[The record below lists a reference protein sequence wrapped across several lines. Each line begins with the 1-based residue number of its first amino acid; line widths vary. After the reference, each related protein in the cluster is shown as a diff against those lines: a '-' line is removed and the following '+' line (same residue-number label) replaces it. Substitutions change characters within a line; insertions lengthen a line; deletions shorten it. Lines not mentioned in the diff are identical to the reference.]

1 MSESDTSEFEAA
13 GLLDGIEEAAKREE
27 RLALLR
33 HLRDDGFTIEEL
45 KEAAKLERLA
55 LLPVDRVLS
64 KEGAKYTSTDLADE
78 TGMPLELLQQLWR
91 ALGFAEV
98 DPGEKLFA
106 DADLE
111 AVRAVA
117 QFHAAGIG
125 DEPLALVS
133 QVIGSGMSRLGDAIR
148 ETVGEALLQPG
159 DSELTVGM
167 RYAAAVEHLVPLL
180 TPVLGYVL
188 TVHLKEQI
196 QSNFIAQAEIESGV
210 FDNSREITVCF
221 ADLVGFTRLGER
233 VPPSELSAAARRLSD
248 MAVEVAR
255 RPVRLVKTIGDAAM
269 LVSPEPEPMVRA
281 AIELAARAEED
292 GEEMPQ
298 LRVGIASGAAVP
310 QSGDWFGAPVNLAS
324 RVSDIARP
332 ASVLVTKPVRD
343 SVKEEFDWSF
353 AGAKKIKGV
362 KDEVPLY
369 RARPKT
375 AASEDGE

>member
-1 MSESDTSEFEAA
+1 
-13 GLLDGIEEAAKREE
+13 
-27 RLALLR
+27 
-33 HLRDDGFTIEEL
+33 
-45 KEAAKLERLA
+45 
-55 LLPVDRVLS
+55 VDRVLS
-64 KEGAKYTSTDLADE
+64 TKGAKYSSADLAEE
-78 TGMPLELLQQLWR
+78 TGMPLDLLQRLWR
-91 ALGFAEV
+91 ALGFTEV
-98 DPGEKLFA
+98 DAGEKLFG

-117 QFHAAGIG
+117 QFHSAGID
-125 DEPLALVS
+125 DEPLTLVS
-133 QVIGSGMSRLGDAIR
+133 QVIGSGMSRLSDAIR

-180 TPVLGYVL
+180 TPVLGYAL

-196 QSNFIAQAEIESGV
+196 KSNFIAQAEIDSGQ
-210 FDNSREITVCF
+210 FDNSRDITVCF

-233 VPPSELSAAARRLSD
+233 VPPRELSDAARRLSD

-255 RPVRLVKTIGDAAM
+255 QPVRLVKTIGDAAM

-281 AIELAARAEED
+281 AIELAAKAEENGD
-292 GEEMPQ
+292 SMPQ
-298 LRVGIASGAAVP
+298 LRVGVASGAAVP

-343 SVKEEFDWSF
+343 AVKDEFDWSF
-353 AGAKKIKGV
+353 AGARKLKGV
-362 KDEVPLY
+362 TDEVPLY

-375 AASEDGE
+375 ADPDEGDE